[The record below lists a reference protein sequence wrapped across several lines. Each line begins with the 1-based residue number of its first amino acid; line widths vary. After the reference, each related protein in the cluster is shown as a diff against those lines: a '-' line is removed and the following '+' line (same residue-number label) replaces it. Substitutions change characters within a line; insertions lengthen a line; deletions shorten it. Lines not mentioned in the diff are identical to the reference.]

1 MVVFYIKRAL
11 NLNVFFWNSGSRKNS
26 MVEGDLPKETKNGKK
41 ENPTDPG
48 DFANFKHITP
58 KTVEVL

>member
-1 MVVFYIKRAL
+1 
-11 NLNVFFWNSGSRKNS
+11 